1 MELSKEVAFLAE
13 LLISLDGGEEVR
25 MLVFEGAPTAIEKGS
40 GEAQIVGKTEG
51 GRDLEGVEI
60 VRMHPIDMYDIAVA
74 LKLNNFII
82 IGCMGCHA
90 THAQRQQQ
98 DATFQEIS

>member
-1 MELSKEVAFLAE
+1 M
-13 LLISLDGGEEVR
+13 
-25 MLVFEGAPTAIEKGS
+25 TA
-40 GEAQIVGKTEG
+40 
-51 GRDLEGVEI
+51 